1 MKPDPARKQKSSSID
16 FLITD
21 EETIDQQKT
30 SYSGTEKAARLLL
43 SISPEDAARILKELG
58 DDEIVKITTEIARI
72 KKVSPEERKRL
83 LAEFKEEV
91 DQLEMPVK
99 GGPEQARKILEQSLG
114 AAKADEVFSRI
125 HGPEFNTDLA
135 FLETIDPPII
145 ATALQA
151 EHPQI
156 AAVTLSSVKP
166 QLAASILKHLS
177 PEFRADT
184 AHRIAKT
191 SRIHPEAIMRVATV
205 LKEKL
210 EKRKHEFY
218 SETGGAETLAG
229 ILNHIDKNLEDQI
242 LDDLAGKEPDLI
254 ETIKD
259 RLYTFE
265 ELTGLD
271 PKELR
276 LVLSQIDDDTILASA
291 LRGAGEE
298 MRRAYFNCL
307 SQNRA
312 ADILDEMSH
321 RGPLSIREIN
331 EARSYVLAIARKLD
345 DEGRIVIK
353 KEKED
358 YI

>member
-1 MKPDPARKQKSSSID
+1 MKQQPGKKSID

-21 EETIDQQKT
+21 EQTIDQQQMKK
-30 SYSGTEKAARLLL
+30 YSGTEKAARLLL
-43 SISPEDAARILKELG
+43 SISPEDAARILQELG
-58 DDEIVKITTEIARI
+58 DEEIVKITAEIARI
-72 KKVSPEERKRL
+72 KKIDPEEKKQL
-83 LAEFKEEV
+83 LTEFKEEV

-99 GGPEQARKILEQSLG
+99 GGPNEARRLLEQSLG
-114 AAKADEVFSRI
+114 QKKADEVFSRI
-125 HGPEFNTDLA
+125 HGPEFNVDLA
-135 FLETIDPPII
+135 FLESIDPPII
-145 ATALQA
+145 ASALQA

-156 AAVTLSSVKP
+156 AAVTLSSIKP
-166 QLAASILKHLS
+166 SLAARILKHLS
-177 PEFRADT
+177 ADFRADT

-191 SRIHPEAIMRVATV
+191 SRIHPEAIARVVTV

-229 ILNHIDKNLEDQI
+229 ILNHIDKGLEDEI
-242 LDDLAGKEPDLI
+242 LGDLAKKDPDLI

-265 ELTGLD
+265 ELVELD
-271 PKELR
+271 SKELR
-276 LVLSQIDDDTILASA
+276 LLLSHIDDDTILASA

-345 DEGRIVIK
+345 EEGRIVIK